1 MIPANRPVVAAED
14 IAQLHGLTMRQ
25 ARRRKPWAATGHP
38 EPLTS
43 RGVGARRPLW
53 DRAQVEAFSRG
64 EPIPPLPTAPNP
76 NDLLDRIE
84 AAELA
89 GIDPVAWR
97 RYMYRGGYVPAD
109 DVTIHG
115 QPFWFRST
123 IESFGGQRQQG
134 PQWAGG
140 RPAGFSMPPR
150 GAIRARVEQLLE
162 ERPDLAIAAVAR
174 ELGIAYTTAH
184 GNVHAIRS
192 ARTKVDQA
200 RKLTRTVTSER
211 KAEEW
216 LDQLQREHQLVRTTM
231 DKTATGWKVTAY
243 VTDLRPASAGEA
255 SRQQMSMAYVAA
267 DGSHRRLSWPQASAL
282 RAIEAA
288 GGGTVRGGDATI
300 TRRTAEAL
308 GEGGL
313 VHLETGEPNDWT
325 ITEISPL
332 GQEVLAEAR
341 KVLLGES

>member
-1 MIPANRPVVAAED
+1 MIPANRPVVAVED

-25 ARRRKPWAATGHP
+25 ARRRKPWAANGHP
-38 EPLTS
+38 QPLTA
-43 RGVGARRPLW
+43 RGGGARPPLW
-53 DRAQVEAFSRG
+53 DRAQADAFARG
-64 EPIPPLPTAPNP
+64 EPIPPLPTSPSP

-97 RYMYRGGYVPAD
+97 RYLYRGGYVPAD

-123 IESFGGQRQQG
+123 IETFNKTRRQG
-134 PQWAGG
+134 PQWGGG
-140 RPAGFSMPPR
+140 RPTGYSPPHW
-150 GAIRARVEQLLE
+150 GEIRSRVEQLLE
-162 ERPDLAIAAVAR
+162 RQPDLAIAAVAR

-184 GNVHAIRS
+184 GHVHAIRG
-192 ARTKVDQA
+192 ARTTVEQA

-216 LDQLQREHQLVRTTM
+216 LNQLQREHQLVRTTM
-231 DKTATGWKVTAY
+231 DKTARGWKVTAY
-243 VTDLRPASAGEA
+243 VTDLQSGSADE
-255 SRQQMSMAYVAA
+255 SPRQQMSMAFVAA

-288 GGGTVRGGDATI
+288 DGRPVRNGETTI
-300 TRRTAEAL
+300 TRRTAESL
-308 GEGGL
+308 GKSGL
-313 VHLETGEPNDWT
+313 VQLESAGPDNWV
-325 ITEISPL
+325 ISKLTPL
-332 GQEVLAEAR
+332 GAEVLAEAR
-341 KVLLGES
+341 KVLLGEI